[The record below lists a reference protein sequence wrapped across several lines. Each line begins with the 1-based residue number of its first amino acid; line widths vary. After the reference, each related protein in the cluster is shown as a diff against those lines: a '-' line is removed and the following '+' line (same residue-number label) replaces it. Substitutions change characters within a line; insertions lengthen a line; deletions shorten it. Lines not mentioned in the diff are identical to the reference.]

1 MGDMRS
7 EEEVNRAV
15 EKYADTVYRICM
27 LHLKN
32 ASDTE
37 DIFQEVFL
45 KYALCREVF
54 SGEEHEKAWLIRVTM
69 NQCRDLLKG
78 FFRNR
83 VVSLERFTD
92 FADRSEESHPEV
104 LEAVLQLPDRYKEPL
119 YLCYFEGYS
128 AAEAAEIL
136 HRNVNTVYSLLKR
149 GREKLR
155 DMLGGLYDE

>member
-1 MGDMRS
+1 MKS

-15 EKYADTVYRICM
+15 DKYADTVYRICM

-45 KYALCREVF
+45 KYAMSKEEF
-54 SGEEHEKAWLIRVTM
+54 SNEEHEKAWLIRVTM
-69 NQCRDLLKG
+69 NQCRDLLKS
-78 FFRNR
+78 FFRNKM
-83 VVSLERFTD
+83 VSLDRFTD
-92 FADRSEESHPEV
+92 FSDSTEESHPEV

-128 AAEAAEIL
+128 AAETAVIL

-155 DMLGGLYDE
+155 GMLGGLYEE